1 MREKKAKAELQSSS
15 KIHYF
20 SNSNHR
26 SLSTSFSKQ
35 TKLSYVLIPILQF
48 HITAFWIVPVAFC
61 SATGIFIDDQQQEVV
76 PFLLYRQGNYTV
88 QKDLRLR
95 WTLAKMKTT
104 ANLPL
109 QLEVP
114 KPGNVKQYLTS
125 TFPLHS

>member
-48 HITAFWIVPVAFC
+48 HITAFLD
-61 SATGIFIDDQQQEVV
+61 SACC
-76 PFLLYRQGNYTV
+76 FLLCNWNIYRWPTAGSGSFPTV
-88 QKDLRLR
+88 SSG
-95 WTLAKMKTT
+95 
-104 ANLPL
+104 
-109 QLEVP
+109 E
-114 KPGNVKQYLTS
+114 
-125 TFPLHS
+125 LHSPEGLKVKVNACQDEDNCQFTTTIRST